1 MIEKSQLRQYTK
13 RLLED
18 RSLLWLIVGIVI
30 VGIICCVVVVA
41 NIHAS
46 DVTVY
51 SRYTAFGEAHFY
63 KSHWQ
68 YSLLFIVFNLIVMI
82 GHIALMGKLQ
92 IIERRQ
98 TALLLGWMAIV
109 ILLTATVYAVSVLQL
124 GQAA

>member
-1 MIEKSQLRQYTK
+1 MIEKLQLNQFIK
-13 RLLED
+13 RLLAD
-18 RSLLWLIVGIVI
+18 RSLLWLAIGIII
-30 VGIICCVVVVA
+30 VGIICSVVVA
-41 NIHAS
+41 ANIHVS

-68 YSLLFIVFNLIVMI
+68 YSLLFIVFNLTVIV
-82 GHIALMGKLQ
+82 GHIALMAKLQ
-92 IIERRQ
+92 TIERRQ

-109 ILLTATVYAVSVLQL
+109 ILLTATVYAVSVLRL

>member
-1 MIEKSQLRQYTK
+1 MA
-13 RLLED
+13 D
-18 RSLLWLIVGIVI
+18 RSLLWLAI
-30 VGIICCVVVVA
+30 GIIFVGVICCLVVA
-41 NIHAS
+41 TNIHAS

-68 YSLLFIVFNLIVMI
+68 YSLLFIVFNFVVMT

-92 IIERRQ
+92 TIERRQ
-98 TALLLGWMAIV
+98 TALLLGWIAIA
-109 ILLTATVYAVSVLQL
+109 ILLIATVYAVSVLRL